1 MYNLNTL
8 LSSVNYLIAHLIQQ
22 TIVKVFQPIKVNYIT
37 YNNINIF
44 GLINSVMPSLG
55 QN

>member
-22 TIVKVFQPIKVNYIT
+22 TIVKVFQPIKVNMD
-37 YNNINIF
+37 
-44 GLINSVMPSLG
+44 NSVMPSLFKCYI
-55 QN
+55 